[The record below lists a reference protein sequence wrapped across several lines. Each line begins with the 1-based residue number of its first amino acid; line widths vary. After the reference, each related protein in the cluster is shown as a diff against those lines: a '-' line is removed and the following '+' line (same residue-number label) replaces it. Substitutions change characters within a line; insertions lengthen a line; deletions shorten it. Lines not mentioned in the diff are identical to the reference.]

1 MIQISRRS
9 IRIEVL
15 MLLAITVAAMLVW
28 FRPQTSHAYSWSS
41 DTYYLENHNHG
52 GGGTGHYSYRTTQF
66 SWLSW
71 SGNLVPLSQVS
82 FSARI
87 PSTGWA
93 YFGWNMAGYPS
104 ASSGGYAIRS
114 SVDLEPSFAMDIN
127 NGWVSRVQYSFGDL
141 LVASGGEG
149 QVSTFLCESSYDCVS
164 NASDSLPFWYGAM
177 VQGKIYHNGTTGFF
191 SGSNYP

>member
-104 ASSGGYAIRS
+104 GSSGGYAIRS

-127 NGWVSRVQYSFGDL
+127 NGVGVKSAVLVRRLVSCV
-141 LVASGGEG
+141 GGRG
-149 QVSTFLCESSYDCVS
+149 TGIHI
-164 NASDSLPFWYGAM
+164 SL
-177 VQGKIYHNGTTGFF
+177 
-191 SGSNYP
+191 